1 MVRTGHARYFLQ
13 KVKVKG
19 YNIMIDGKNFFDQPV
34 KNDVRENDNIRNTAT
49 VQGDDYT
56 AVFCYVTLIPKKI
69 I

>member
-1 MVRTGHARYFLQ
+1 
-13 KVKVKG
+13 
-19 YNIMIDGKNFFDQPV
+19 MIDGKKIFDQPV

>member
-1 MVRTGHARYFLQ
+1 
-13 KVKVKG
+13 
-19 YNIMIDGKNFFDQPV
+19 MIDGKNILDQPV

-56 AVFCYVTLIPKKI
+56 AVFCYVTLISKKI